1 MPLPLVFPVARYRF
15 QFIAEQPV
23 QLPDYAG
30 SALRGVFGHA
40 LRAAAC
46 VTGLPDCSPCALYR
60 SCPYPAIFETPPPLN
75 YPRRKLSNI
84 PQPFVVE
91 PPPWGESSY
100 PAGSVLSF
108 DSVLIG
114 PALQQMPLLL
124 LAWRHAL
131 QRGLGPQQGRARLTQ
146 LWLEGDAEPLLGGG
160 SGSGSGGDN
169 GSGSD
174 SSIGGGSD
182 RDGDAASAGRWAL
195 RPHPQSL
202 ALPPPEAA
210 PASVSLHFST
220 PLRLQRDG
228 QVLGAGHLT
237 PRDLLMALLRRTAQL
252 VELQLGSTLDVDFAA
267 LNAHASTVTGEHQL
281 VWRDWSRNSSRQQQR
296 MVLGGLVGRWTLRG
310 DLAPFWPLLH
320 LGQWL
325 HVGKNTTFGLG
336 RYHLEPS
343 A

>member
-1 MPLPLVFPVARYRF
+1 MPLPLAFPVARYRL

-46 VTGLPDCSPCALYR
+46 VTGLPDCRPCALYR

-91 PPPWGESSY
+91 PPPWGESHY

-131 QRGLGPQQGRARLTQ
+131 QRGLGPQQGTARLAQ
-146 LWLEGDAEPLLGGG
+146 LWVEGDAEPLLTGGIDGG
-160 SGSGSGGDN
+160 SRSGN
-169 GSGSD
+169 
-174 SSIGGGSD
+174 
-182 RDGDAASAGRWAL
+182 DATSMGPWAL

-202 ALPPPEAA
+202 VLPPPAAA
-210 PASVSLHFST
+210 PASVTLHFST

-228 QVLGAGHLT
+228 KILSAAQLT
-237 PRDLLMALLRRTAQL
+237 PRDLLMALLRRTAEL
-252 VELQLGSTLDVDFAA
+252 VELQLGGTLDVDFAA
-267 LNAHASTVTGEHQL
+267 LNAHASSITGEHQL
-281 VWRDWSRNSSRQQQR
+281 AWRDWQRNSSRQQRR
-296 MVLGGLVGRWTLRG
+296 MVLGGVVGRWTLRG
-310 DLAPFWPLLH
+310 DLAPFWPLLY

-325 HVGKNTTFGLG
+325 HVGKTTTFGLG
-336 RYHLEPS
+336 RYHLEDV

>member
-60 SCPYPAIFETPPPLN
+60 SCPYPAIFETPPPLH

-100 PAGSVLSF
+100 PAGSTLSF

-131 QRGLGPQQGRARLTQ
+131 QRGLGPQQGRARLAQ
-146 LWLEGDAEPLLGGG
+146 LWLEGDAEPLLIGG
-160 SGSGSGGDN
+160 N

-174 SSIGGGSD
+174 
-182 RDGDAASAGRWAL
+182 AASADRWAL

-210 PASVSLHFST
+210 PASVTLHFST
-220 PLRLQRDG
+220 PLRLQQGG
-228 QVLGAGHLT
+228 QILSAAQLT

-267 LNAHASTVTGEHQL
+267 LNAHASTINGEHQL
-281 VWRDWSRNSSRQQQR
+281 VWRDWQRNSSRQQQR
-296 MVLGGLVGRWTLRG
+296 MVLGGVVGRWTLRG

>member
-46 VTGLPDCSPCALYR
+46 VTGLPDCRPCALYR
-60 SCPYPAIFETPPPLN
+60 SCPYPAIFETPPPLH
-75 YPRRKLSNI
+75 YPRRNLSNI

-91 PPPWGESSY
+91 PPPWGESRY
-100 PAGSVLSF
+100 PTGSTLSF

-114 PALQQMPLLL
+114 PALQQMPLLVM
-124 LAWRHAL
+124 AWRHAL
-131 QRGLGPQQGRARLTQ
+131 QRGLGPQQGRARLAQ
-146 LWLEGDAEPLLGGG
+146 LWVEGDPEPLLCGAGE
-160 SGSGSGGDN
+160 N
-169 GSGSD
+169 GNDSGSD
-174 SSIGGGSD
+174 SN
-182 RDGDAASAGRWAL
+182 AASAGRWAL
-195 RPHPQSL
+195 RPHSQTL
-202 ALPPPEAA
+202 ALPPTAAA
-210 PASVSLHFST
+210 PASVTLHFST

-228 QVLGAGHLT
+228 QILVAAQLT

-267 LNAHASTVTGEHQL
+267 LNAHASTITGNHQG
-281 VWRDWSRNSSRQQQR
+281 VWRDWQRNSSRQQQR
-296 MVLGGLVGRWTLRG
+296 MVLGGVVGRWTLRG
-310 DLAPFWPLLH
+310 DLAPFWPLLY

-336 RYHLEPS
+336 RYQLESTP
-343 A
+343 

>member
-1 MPLPLVFPVARYRF
+1 MPLPLVFPVVRYRF
-15 QFIAEQPV
+15 QFITEQPV

-60 SCPYPAIFETPPPLN
+60 SCPYPAIFETPPPLH
-75 YPRRKLSNI
+75 YPRRNLSNI
-84 PQPFVVE
+84 PQPFVIE
-91 PPPWGESSY
+91 PPPWGESDY
-100 PAGSVLSF
+100 PAGKPLTFS
-108 DSVLIG
+108 SVLIG

-131 QRGLGPQQGRARLTQ
+131 QRGLGPQQGTARLAQ
-146 LWLEGDAEPLLGGG
+146 LWL
-160 SGSGSGGDN
+160 
-169 GSGSD
+169 
-174 SSIGGGSD
+174 
-182 RDGDAASAGRWAL
+182 DGDAQPLVSADDAKAGRWAL

-210 PASVSLHFST
+210 PASVTLHFTT

-228 QVLGAGHLT
+228 QVLGAAQLA

-252 VELQLGSTLDVDFAA
+252 VELQLGGTLDVDFAA
-267 LNAHASTVTGEHQL
+267 LNAHASSITGEHQL
-281 VWRDWSRNSSRQQQR
+281 VWRDWARNSSRKQQR
-296 MVLGGLVGRWTLRG
+296 MVLGGVLGRWTLHG
-310 DLAPFWPLLH
+310 NLAPFWPLLH

-336 RYHLEPS
+336 RYQLESTP
-343 A
+343 

>member
-1 MPLPLVFPVARYRF
+1 MPLPLVFPVVRYRF
-15 QFIAEQPV
+15 QFITEQPV

-46 VTGLPDCSPCALYR
+46 VTGQPDCSRCALYR
-60 SCPYPAIFETPPPLN
+60 SCPYPAIFETPPPLH
-75 YPRRKLSNI
+75 YPRRNLSNI
-84 PQPFVVE
+84 PQPFVIE
-91 PPPWGESSY
+91 PPPWGESDY
-100 PAGSVLSF
+100 PAGKPLTFS
-108 DSVLIG
+108 SVLIG

-131 QRGLGPQQGRARLTQ
+131 QRGLGPQQGTARLAR
-146 LWLEGDAEPLLGGG
+146 LWL
-160 SGSGSGGDN
+160 
-169 GSGSD
+169 
-174 SSIGGGSD
+174 
-182 RDGDAASAGRWAL
+182 DGDAQPLVSADDAKAGRWAL

-210 PASVSLHFST
+210 PASVTLHFTT

-228 QVLGAGHLT
+228 QVLGAAQLA

-252 VELQLGSTLDVDFAA
+252 VELQLGGTLDVDFAA
-267 LNAHASTVTGEHQL
+267 LNAHASSITGEHQL
-281 VWRDWSRNSSRQQQR
+281 VWRDWARNSSRKQQR
-296 MVLGGLVGRWTLRG
+296 MVLGGVLGRWTLHG
-310 DLAPFWPLLH
+310 NLAPFWPLLH

-336 RYHLEPS
+336 RYQLESTP
-343 A
+343 